1 MQFDVYFDRLVQ
13 HKSLTEVAKNEN
25 KNSTLWLVRVGKL
38 VVSVEI
44 LKPERICNHERPTE
58 SRGRTK
64 PDD

>member
-13 HKSLTEVAKNEN
+13 HKTLTEVAKNEN

-38 VVSVEI
+38 SVSLEI
-44 LKPERICNHERPTE
+44 LKPERKSNHGKPTE

-64 PDD
+64 PDE